1 MIKVIN
7 ILIILLGTFAVGRI
21 IIGLILAN
29 VWDIMHTGYHGK
41 HRKNIDHQ
49 YKTTVIV
56 PAFNEEKTIQGCVE
70 SVVNQTYP
78 RLEIIVVDDGSTDR
92 TPEIIDRLAKKHPTL
107 VKAVHQANGGK
118 SHALNNALRNY
129 VHDSEIVMVLD
140 ADSQLAAN
148 AVENAQKYFNEDP
161 KLIAIGDNVRIK
173 NAHHFLEYVQET
185 EYLLGYRLKGSEP
198 ILGLE
203 YIIGG
208 IGSVFRYEALKQV
221 GFYDEDTVTED
232 IDLTMKLL
240 HYYGNKNY
248 HFGYA
253 ADVIAYTP
261 PVHNFPQLLKQR
273 YRWKYGRFKA
283 LLKHKAMI
291 FNHDRKKYTWTL
303 TNWKLPKVFFEEFM
317 MLIDPIMLI
326 WMFTILYRYLDAT
339 TFTTSILVFLG
350 YAVFSI
356 LNEKMPL
363 KQRLRMLVFS
373 PFAYFFL
380 YVINLVDYI
389 SLIHCI
395 KESKQ
400 IVNGTDT
407 KANWVSPDR

>member
-1 MIKVIN
+1 
-7 ILIILLGTFAVGRI
+7 
-21 IIGLILAN
+21 
-29 VWDIMHTGYHGK
+29 
-41 HRKNIDHQ
+41 
-49 YKTTVIV
+49 
-56 PAFNEEKTIQGCVE
+56 
-70 SVVNQTYP
+70 
-78 RLEIIVVDDGSTDR
+78 
-92 TPEIIDRLAKKHPTL
+92 
-107 VKAVHQANGGK
+107 
-118 SHALNNALRNY
+118 
-129 VHDSEIVMVLD
+129 
-140 ADSQLAAN
+140 
-148 AVENAQKYFNEDP
+148 
-161 KLIAIGDNVRIK
+161 
-173 NAHHFLEYVQET
+173 
-185 EYLLGYRLKGSEP
+185 
-198 ILGLE
+198 
-203 YIIGG
+203 
-208 IGSVFRYEALKQV
+208 
-221 GFYDEDTVTED
+221 
-232 IDLTMKLL
+232 
-240 HYYGNKNY
+240 
-248 HFGYA
+248 
-253 ADVIAYTP
+253 
-261 PVHNFPQLLKQR
+261 
-273 YRWKYGRFKA
+273 
-283 LLKHKAMI
+283 MI